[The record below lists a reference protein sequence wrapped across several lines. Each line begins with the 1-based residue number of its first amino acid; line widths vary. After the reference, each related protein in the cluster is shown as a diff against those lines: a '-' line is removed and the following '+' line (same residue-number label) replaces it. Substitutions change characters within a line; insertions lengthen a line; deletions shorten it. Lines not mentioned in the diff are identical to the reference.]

1 MSLSKWMECISLTK
15 DLEEVN
21 GNTCAVAV
29 YNSTDEERTI
39 HLDFA
44 DFYLR
49 GDVSVRDLFERR
61 DLESTRIGIFP

>member
-1 MSLSKWMECISLTK
+1 MDK
-15 DLEEVN
+15 VP
-21 GNTCAVAV
+21 CAAV

-49 GDVSVRDLFERR
+49 GDVECRPDLFEKERSA
-61 DLESTRIGIFP
+61 ESTRIGIFP